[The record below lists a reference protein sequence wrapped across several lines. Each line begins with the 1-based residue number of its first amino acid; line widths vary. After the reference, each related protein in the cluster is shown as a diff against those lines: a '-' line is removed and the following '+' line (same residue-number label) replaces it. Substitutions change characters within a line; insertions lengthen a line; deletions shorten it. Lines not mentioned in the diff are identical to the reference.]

1 MIEGKNGPTPVKAKI
16 EKPREGPSLKTLPSS
31 FTDDDASTSITSKP
45 NILLRLTLAKDSA
58 DQALASQLVG
68 KPHFPPAVAFNESLR
83 KAVAQTRG
91 AVDYEHEATCLTSVR
106 AEDVQKFLQAS
117 LPTGIFLKQ
126 HKGSSVPHWFHKHSQ
141 SNSEYYVRITKT
153 CKSRSVVAWYIVL
166 QLRLRWACLTP
177 LKQSLI
183 ASLLGGILP
192 THPPEWGEEEITNWI
207 SQRGFARATG
217 CRRQGRRP
225 GFFRA
230 HSPTD
235 AENTNVA
242 FVFKSGISMAPAR
255 AVGTKNYSAITQ
267 PKASWVLLR

>member
-1 MIEGKNGPTPVKAKI
+1 M
-16 EKPREGPSLKTLPSS
+16 
-31 FTDDDASTSITSKP
+31 
-45 NILLRLTLAKDSA
+45 
-58 DQALASQLVG
+58 
-68 KPHFPPAVAFNESLR
+68 
-83 KAVAQTRG
+83 
-91 AVDYEHEATCLTSVR
+91 
-106 AEDVQKFLQAS
+106 
-117 LPTGIFLKQ
+117 
-126 HKGSSVPHWFHKHSQ
+126 
-141 SNSEYYVRITKT
+141 
-153 CKSRSVVAWYIVL
+153 VAWYIVL

-183 ASLLGGILP
+183 ASLPGGILP

-267 PKASWVLLR
+267 PKASWGSPALKIKANAIDLEDSDTENPKDTVAPTALDESEADNMQVDNEEKKGKPVDAGSSANQNKNFHPGRTFGLPH